1 MPNISIREQEETI
14 YRAFDATENTVL
26 IPLLYARAYTKTKAE
41 GSEEETVTY
50 LESDDIKGIL
60 FSSVNDFK
68 TALSGHY
75 VYTDEATID
84 RSYAMA
90 YELLLAGLNVVIKP
104 ITFDNADKKYHG
116 NDGTAVNTYIDEE
129 AYFEILEKAINENGA
144 YEEFRDRNIFNIKFI
159 TSGAYMNKGAITNAE
174 NSAIVAIDKTMV
186 EIAEA
191 RGDAIALVE
200 LRPTFENKSELIS
213 ELKEMTVGE
222 EYMYSACF
230 FPWCTFTTAAGG
242 ITTTTKMPA
251 CFAYL
256 KAYANSIKSNANW
269 FAASGVTRGQI
280 PDMVAPTFDVGEA
293 LMHILQGDIAYDN
306 TNFLQLR
313 VNPIYN
319 AGSYGYRIWGNR
331 TTWASSTSTKLKYQE
346 FLNVR
351 VLLCDIKKQTFH
363 AAMRTTFEPNDDIV
377 WINFKGLVNT
387 LLEQMVSGRG
397 LMFYR
402 WTKQKADDKATIKAT
417 LTIRPIEAVESFDIN
432 VVLTEDETTLT
443 ESV

>member
-14 YRAFDATENTVL
+14 YKAFDATENTVL
-26 IPLLYARAYTKTKAE
+26 IPLLYARFFTRTKAE

-50 LESDDIKGIL
+50 LESDDLKGVL

-68 TALSGHY
+68 TALSNHY
-75 VYTDEATID
+75 VYTEGTTPDK
-84 RSYAMA
+84 SYIMA

-104 ITFDNADKKYHG
+104 IVFDNADKKYHG
-116 NDGTAVNTYIDEE
+116 EDGTSANTFIDEE
-129 AYFEILEKAINENGA
+129 AYFDILEKAIVENGA
-144 YEEFRDRNIFNIKFI
+144 LEEFRDRNIFNIKFI
-159 TSGAYMNKGAITNAE
+159 TSGAYMNKGAITNDE
-174 NSAIVAIDKTMV
+174 NSAVVAIDKV
-186 EIAEA
+186 LVDIAED

-222 EYMYSACF
+222 DYTYSACF
-230 FPWCTFTTAAGG
+230 FPWCSFSTTLGG
-242 ITTTTKMPA
+242 TLKMPA

-256 KAYANSIKSNANW
+256 KAYANSVSSNANW

-280 PDMVAPTFDVGEA
+280 PDMIAPEFDVGES

-306 TNFLQLR
+306 TNYLQLR

-319 AGSYGYRIWGNR
+319 AGTYGYRIWGNR

-397 LMFYR
+397 LTFYR
-402 WTKQKADDKATIKAT
+402 WTKEKADDKATIKAT
-417 LTIRPIEAVESFDIN
+417 LTIKPIEAVESFDIN

-443 ESV
+443 ESL

>member
-1 MPNISIREQEETI
+1 
-14 YRAFDATENTVL
+14 
-26 IPLLYARAYTKTKAE
+26 
-41 GSEEETVTY
+41 
-50 LESDDIKGIL
+50 
-60 FSSVNDFK
+60 
-68 TALSGHY
+68 
-75 VYTDEATID
+75 
-84 RSYAMA
+84 
-90 YELLLAGLNVVIKP
+90 
-104 ITFDNADKKYHG
+104 
-116 NDGTAVNTYIDEE
+116 
-129 AYFEILEKAINENGA
+129 
-144 YEEFRDRNIFNIKFI
+144 
-159 TSGAYMNKGAITNAE
+159 
-174 NSAIVAIDKTMV
+174 
-186 EIAEA
+186 
-191 RGDAIALVE
+191 
-200 LRPTFENKSELIS
+200 
-213 ELKEMTVGE
+213 
-222 EYMYSACF
+222 MYSACF
-230 FPWCTFTTAAGG
+230 FPWCTFTTSAGG
-242 ITTTTKMPA
+242 VTTTTKMPA

-256 KAYANSIKSNANW
+256 KAYANSVKSNANW

-280 PDMVAPTFDVGEA
+280 PDMVAPAFDVGES
-293 LMHILQGDIAYDN
+293 LMHILQGDVAYDN

-331 TTWASSTSTKLKYQE
+331 TTWASSTATKLRYQE

-351 VLLCDIKKQTFH
+351 ILVCDIKKQTFH

-432 VVLTEDETTLT
+432 VILTEDETTLT